1 MKKHLLTALA
11 FLTILILAL
20 TACSNGDPNAT
31 EPEYKIKI
39 QLVYPTDYVSV
50 LTDEVYITPGE
61 DAVFSMVVA
70 PGCTVELDEAF
81 DSTFENN
88 KLTIS
93 GVRYPS
99 TYVLNVTPDNVQSGD
114 GSTYMFYYESGTGG
128 TVVSSERSGQKL
140 LSGTKVT
147 LTATPLDDY
156 TFLGW
161 STGKLMSLGG
171 TLVSENPTTTV
182 TITGTTLVYAN
193 YKHKDE
199 VLIRYHLNGGT
210 VKGTNSDVYYDTF
223 PTDYYYFPNAVGD
236 LGTFVRDGYT
246 ILEYTENPD
255 GTGFVTCPGGKIFTD
270 KKDVIDVYVQW
281 SKWSDASL
289 FTYESVSGGIAI
301 TSYTGNENTVSVPA
315 KIGGKTVVTIRS
327 GAFTGKSM
335 ETLVLPNTIKTIEDG
350 AIKNCSSFTTLYMF
364 DTIMNITD
372 SFYQNSNA
380 FKNFRFS
387 AARKPVHSDIWGA
400 YSRKLERIVA
410 LGLKENVLVVISGS
424 SSLYA
429 TDSPLLEELLADA
442 GYDFAVCN
450 LGIQA
455 GIPQYAHLDFLQDF
469 LDDGDLIIQAP
480 EINSSQNSNAF
491 TETLVSVYE
500 SMYNA
505 FRYLDISKHTS
516 VFSSIAT
523 YNQNRASME
532 TMKYSD
538 HRRVG
543 YETNIYGDWIK
554 ENKQGTQNISGSIK
568 PNGSTFGSATATR
581 YNEMYNYY
589 AAKGVRIYFSIPAM
603 YRSAYKSTPE
613 QADAYENLVD
623 TLLLAPRIF
632 TVEDYVLDDNY
643 FFNSVYHTNEQGAV
657 VRTNQ
662 LAKDILAQFAK
673 EGN

>member
-1 MKKHLLTALA
+1 MKKILWTALA
-11 FLTILILAL
+11 FLMLLLTL
-20 TACSNGDPNAT
+20 TACANSEPAET
-31 EPEYKIKI
+31 EPEYQIKI
-39 QLVYPTDYVSV
+39 NLVYPEEYVSV
-50 LTDEVYITPGE
+50 LSNEVYITPGE
-61 DAVFSMVVA
+61 DAVFPMVVA
-70 PGCTVELDEAF
+70 PGCTLELDSNFE
-81 DSTFENN
+81 STFENN

-99 TYVLNVTPDNVQSGD
+99 TYVLSVTASGSSGSSGD
-114 GSTYMFYYESGTGG
+114 SSYMFYYESGVGG
-128 TVVSSERSGQKL
+128 TVTASKNPGKL
-140 LSGTKVT
+140 ATGTKVT
-147 LTATPLDDY
+147 LTANPKSDY

-161 STGKLMSLGG
+161 STGKLMSQGG
-171 TLVSENPTTTV
+171 TLVSQDPTTTV
-182 TITGTTLVYAN
+182 TINGNTLYYAN
-193 YKHKDE
+193 FKHNDE

-210 VKGTNSDVYYDTF
+210 VKATGSDIFYDTF
-223 PTDYYYFPNAVGD
+223 PTDYYYYPNAVAD

-246 ILEYTENPD
+246 ILEYTEYQD
-255 GTGFVTCPGGKIFTD
+255 GSGFVTCPGGKIFTD

-289 FTYESVSGGIAI
+289 FTYETVTGGIAI

-315 KIGGKTVVTIRS
+315 KIDGKTVVSIKA
-327 GAFTGKSM
+327 GAFNQKSM
-335 ETLVLPNTIKTIEDG
+335 QTLVLPNTIKTIEDA
-350 AIKNCSSFTTLYMF
+350 AINNCQNFSTLYMF
-364 DTIMNITD
+364 DTVMNISD
-372 SFYQNSNA
+372 NFYKNSNA

-429 TDSPLLEELLADA
+429 TDSPLLEELLAAA

-480 EINSSQNSNAF
+480 EINGSQNSNAF

-505 FRYLDISKHTS
+505 FRYIDISKHTK

-523 YNQNRASME
+523 YNKNRESMP

-538 HRRVG
+538 HRRKG
-543 YETNIYGDWIK
+543 YETNIHGDWIK
-554 ENKQGTQNISGSIK
+554 ENKQGTQSISGSIT
-568 PNGSTFGSATATR
+568 PNGGTFGNSTATR

-603 YRSAYKSTPE
+603 FRSAYKSSPE

-632 TVEDYVLDDNY
+632 TVEDYVLDNNY
-643 FFNSVYHTNEQGAV
+643 FFNSVYHTNDQGAV